1 LILVLKFLD
10 QILLFYIEI
19 SYSILKLVS
28 TCVVGKDNFEISNL
42 IKYIIENIILV
53 LNYIPNT
60 QKSEYTGVAC
70 AHCARNFNKIYI
82 LLYEIQVP

>member
-1 LILVLKFLD
+1 MGWCLRDSSLILVLKFLD

-28 TCVVGKDNFEISNL
+28 TCVVVKDNFEILNL

-53 LNYIPNT
+53 FLNYISNT
-60 QKSEYTGVAC
+60 
-70 AHCARNFNKIYI
+70 KIRIYWCGMCP
-82 LLYEIQVP
+82 LC